1 MTFLVL
7 AKDGTDVGAPERRQ
21 RVREAHLEGVKPAV
35 KDGSLQLGGA
45 ILDDAGV
52 MIGSALLVEAESR
65 EALMDFLKGDIYSRE
80 GVWQSFE
87 IYPFKRA
94 V

>member
-7 AKDGTDVGAPERRQ
+7 AKDGTDAGAPERRQ

-35 KDGSLQLGGA
+35 EDGSLQLGGA

-52 MIGSALLVEAESR
+52 MIGSALLVETESR
-65 EALMDFLKGDIYSRE
+65 EALMDLLKGDIYSRE